1 MKSVGVRA
9 VGIKKSESDW
19 SHIDYVD
26 KGTGKFHR
34 IYRFK
39 NKPCKSVYLKSR
51 FSEHLA
57 GYALIEKD
65 IRSALI
71 WLKKIESIVGD
82 IDEKKTG
89 AISIARDREVFS
101 LVKGLFVASL
111 TFYGKGFSKCDGRP
125 VKLERTQLDERFRDV
140 HDLAMSYRHNFAAH
154 SGAKRLES
162 ASIALVVPVKVKYN
176 KDLPMILYTEINQ
189 PDLLWHGK
197 DDEVWFI
204 ELLEHAQFVV
214 KEKIKWLSDK
224 IMNEE
229 VMPKGA
235 GHFFK

>member
-1 MKSVGVRA
+1 MKPVGVIA
-9 VGIKKSESDW
+9 VAIKKSENDW

-34 IYRFK
+34 IYKFK

-71 WLKKIESIVGD
+71 WLKKIKSIVGD
-82 IDEKKTG
+82 IDGKKTG
-89 AISIARDREVFS
+89 AFSIARDREVYS

-125 VKLERTQLDERFRDV
+125 VKLERTQLDEKFREI

-162 ASIALVVPVKVKYN
+162 ASIALVVPVKVKYQ
-176 KDLPMILYTEINQ
+176 KALPMNLYTEISQ
-189 PDLLWHGK
+189 PDLLWHDK

-224 IMNEE
+224 IMDEE
-229 VMPKGA
+229 VLPKGPD
-235 GHFFK
+235 HFFK